1 MSQTRMDTSSP
12 ADTTGDKQA
21 TLDQNSA
28 KIDVDP
34 AETLEWLEAL
44 EAVIEQE
51 GPERAHFL
59 LEQLI
64 DKSRRSGTNLPYNAN
79 TAYVNTIPPHLEVR
93 SPGDPEVEHRLRSMI
108 RWNATA
114 MVLRANR
121 DGSGLGGHIAS
132 FASAA
137 TLYDV
142 GFNHFFHA
150 PTPNHGGDLIMFQGH
165 SAPGIYAR
173 SFLEGRLTEE
183 ELDLFRREVDGGG
196 LSSYPHPWL
205 MPEYWQFP
213 TVSMGFCSITSI
225 YQARF
230 MKYLQ
235 HRSLAKTDNRKVWA
249 FMGDGEMDEPE
260 SLGAISLAGREKLDN
275 LVFVVNCNLQR
286 LDGPVRGNGKII
298 QELEALF
305 RGAGWNV
312 IKVVWG
318 SYWDPLLAK
327 DKDGKLKQL
336 MMETV
341 DGEYQNFKARGGAYT
356 REQFFGKHP
365 ETKSMVANLSDA
377 DIWRLNRGGHDP
389 HKLYAAYHQAV
400 NHKGQ
405 PTIILAKT
413 VKGYGMGESGEGTN
427 ATHQQKKMDIESLK
441 EMRDRFNIPLTDE
454 QVENLEYVKPEP
466 ESEEIKYLQERR
478 KELGGYLPQRQK
490 FAAPLEV
497 PPLSDF
503 KPLLDGSGDRE
514 MSTTMAF
521 VRMLT
526 ILTRDKKIGKNIVPI
541 VPDEART
548 FGMEGMFR
556 QLGIYS
562 SVGQL
567 YEPQDRDQIM
577 YYKEDKS
584 GQILEEGI
592 TEAGAFSSWLAA
604 ATAYST
610 HGVNMMPFYIYYSM
624 FGFQRIGDL
633 AWLAGD
639 MRACGFL
646 IGGTAGRTTLNG
658 EGLQHADG
666 QSLILANSIPNCMS
680 YDPCY
685 AYEMAVIIHTGMK
698 RMLEQR
704 ESVFYYITAMNE
716 NYHQPALPE
725 GVEEGIVRGIYPL
738 KKAPVGT
745 GNRVRLLG
753 SGTILREV
761 IEAAELLKND
771 WGIDSDIFS
780 VTSYNEL
787 ARDGS
792 DCKRWNMLHPD
803 EQPRVPWITAQLG
816 DSGDPVI
823 SSTDYMKVYAD
834 QVREYIPG
842 TFMTLGTDGFG
853 RSDTREKLR
862 EFFEVNRYYVTVAAL
877 HALAEDNKIPSQQVK
892 DAIERYEIA
901 ADKPNP
907 TKV

>member
-1 MSQTRMDTSSP
+1 M
-12 ADTTGDKQA
+12 TTEERQD
-21 TLDQNSA
+21 
-28 KIDVDP
+28 IDP
-34 AETLEWLEAL
+34 QETQEWLDAL
-44 EAVIEQE
+44 LAVIERE
-51 GPERAHFL
+51 GPERAHYI
-59 LEQLI
+59 LERLI
-64 DKSRRSGTNLPYNAN
+64 DRSRRSGTNLPYNAN
-79 TAYVNTIPPHLEVR
+79 TAYVNTIPPHLEER
-93 SPGDPEVEHRLRSMI
+93 SPGDYELEQHIRAMI

-121 DGSGLGGHIAS
+121 NNSGLGGHIAS

-150 PTPNHGGDLIMFQGH
+150 PTPDHGGDLIFFQGH
-165 SAPGIYAR
+165 SAPGVYAR
-173 SFLEGRLTEE
+173 SFLEGRLTEND
-183 ELDLFRREVDGGG
+183 LDNFRREVDGEG

-205 MPEYWQFP
+205 MPDYWQFP
-213 TVSMGFCSITSI
+213 TVSMGFTSITSI
-225 YQARF
+225 YQAKF

-235 HRSLAKTDNRKVWA
+235 HRGLAKTDNRKVWA

-298 QELEALF
+298 QELEAVF

-312 IKVVWG
+312 LKVVWG

-327 DKDGKLKQL
+327 DHDGKLKDL
-336 MMETV
+336 MMNTV
-341 DGEYQNFKARGGAYT
+341 DGEYQNFKAKGGAYT
-356 REQFFGKHP
+356 REHFFGKSP
-365 ETKSMVANLSDA
+365 ETKAMVANMSDA

-389 HKLYAAYHQAV
+389 HKLYAAYHSAV
-400 NHKGQ
+400 NHKDQ
-405 PTIILAKT
+405 PTIILVKT

-427 ATHQQKKMDIESLK
+427 ATHQQKKMDIQSLK
-441 EMRDRFNIPLTDE
+441 DMRDRFNIPLTDE
-454 QVENLEYVKPEP
+454 QVEKLEYVKPDPDSP
-466 ESEEIKYLQERR
+466 EISYLQERR
-478 KELGGYLPQRQK
+478 KALGGYLPQRKK
-490 FAAPLEV
+490 FAAALEV
-497 PPLSDF
+497 PPLEDF
-503 KPLLDGSGDRE
+503 KALLEGSGDRE

-521 VRMLT
+521 VRLLT
-526 ILTRDKKIGKNIVPI
+526 ILTRDKKIGKNVVPI

-658 EGLQHADG
+658 EGLQHEDG
-666 QSLILANSIPNCMS
+666 HSLVLCNTIPNCIS

-685 AYEMAVIIHTGMK
+685 GYEMAVIIHAGMK
-698 RMLEQR
+698 RMLEDR

-716 NYHQPALPE
+716 NYVQPAMPE
-725 GVEEGIVRGIYPL
+725 GVEDGIVRGMYQL
-738 KKAPVGT
+738 SKSDAGT
-745 GNRVRLLG
+745 RNKVRLLG

-761 IEAAELLKND
+761 IAGAEILKQD
-771 WGIDSDIFS
+771 WDVDADIWS
-780 VTSYNEL
+780 ITSYNEL
-787 ARDGS
+787 ARDGLATE
-792 DCKRWNMLHPD
+792 RWNMLNPS
-803 EQPRVPWITAQLG
+803 ETPRQPYITEQLG
-816 DSGDPVI
+816 DSDDPVI

-834 QVREYIPG
+834 QVRQYVPA
-842 TFMTLGTDGFG
+842 TFITLGTDGFG

-862 EFFEVNRYYVTVAAL
+862 SFFEVDRYYVVVAAL
-877 HALAEDNKIPSQQVK
+877 HGLAESNKIPSAKVAE
-892 DAIERYEIA
+892 AIAKYGI
-901 ADKPNP
+901 DSNKPDP
-907 TKV
+907 MTV